1 MTVVGEAIFL
11 DSVVFELKRLLSWS
25 IKYFPIIRKVV
36 EKLHRCLDDS
46 S

>member
-25 IKYFPIIRKVV
+25 IKYFPIIREVV
-36 EKLHRCLDDS
+36 EKLHRCLDES